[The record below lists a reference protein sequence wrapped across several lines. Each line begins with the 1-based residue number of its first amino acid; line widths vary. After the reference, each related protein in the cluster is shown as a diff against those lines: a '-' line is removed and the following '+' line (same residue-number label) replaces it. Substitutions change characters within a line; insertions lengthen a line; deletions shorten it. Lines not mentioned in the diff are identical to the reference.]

1 MRVHHVGEAAEIG
14 LVVALQ
20 LVAARAQRRR
30 GRLPQQ
36 LQVVLGKV
44 GEVVQLVGQHALDAV
59 DATQHAVVQ
68 WVQLVRADDAGQ
80 AGVDNGGGSAGLC
93 NKAGAHG
100 SMLLFSLI
108 ALAHAHQ
115 YDAAQDVR
123 QTFSCLLH

>member
-1 MRVHHVGEAAEIG
+1 MVHRYQVVVHGFRNADEALARRVLGRPFGQRVHGVHGVVAADVEHGFDVVRVHHVGEAAEIG

-59 DATQHAVVQ
+59 DATQHAVV
-68 WVQLVRADDAGQ
+68 
-80 AGVDNGGGSAGLC
+80 
-93 NKAGAHG
+93 
-100 SMLLFSLI
+100 
-108 ALAHAHQ
+108 
-115 YDAAQDVR
+115 
-123 QTFSCLLH
+123 